1 MQRWLVFGSVV
12 GVLSASLIG
21 GCSSST
27 DPYPDQNTFCQAK
40 AQSECNSAQST
51 TGGIAALCNVDP
63 STCETARQEA
73 CISDANAALAG
84 GLRSYSATGAVA
96 CIAAV
101 QSAYVG
107 GATSTVPYAT
117 LQGLDTAC
125 EQGVFPGSVAAM
137 GTCTTSDDCS
147 TDVNGNQM
155 VCSPVNPG
163 SHVLECATSIGPV
176 ALGGECANFGSVCTP
191 GTYCLGS
198 LSTPY
203 TCQSGAE
210 GGEVCTE
217 DKGCATNF
225 YCSMAAGETSGTCLT
240 ASNQAGTACSSDI
253 SCGGTTAPYCALDVA
268 PSMGEGPGACE
279 QGEAFAPGGGGDCKA
294 FGAK

>member
-12 GVLSASLIG
+12 GALSASLIG

-40 AQSECNSAQST
+40 AQSECDSALST
-51 TGGIAALCNVDP
+51 TGGIAAICNVDT
-63 STCETARQEA
+63 STCEAARQEA

-84 GLRSYSATGAVA
+84 GLRSYSPTGAVA

-147 TDVNGNQM
+147 TDVNGNPM
-155 VCSPVNPG
+155 VCSPINPG
-163 SHVLECATSIGPV
+163 SKVLECATSV
-176 ALGGECANFGSVCTP
+176 AVPAGEACANFGSVCAP
-191 GTYCLGS
+191 GTYCLNS
-198 LSTPY
+198 SSTPY
-203 TCQSGAE
+203 TCQAGA
-210 GGEVCTE
+210 GPNEVCTE
-217 DKGCATNF
+217 AKGCAIDL
-225 YCSMAAGETSGTCLT
+225 YCSTPPGETSGTCLV
-240 ASNQAGTACSSDI
+240 ASNEAGTACLSDI
-253 SCGGTTAPYCALDVA
+253 SCGGTTAPYCDLDVA
-268 PSMGEGPGACE
+268 PTMGSGPGACE
-279 QGEAFAPGGGGDCKA
+279 QGQAFAPGGGGDCKA